1 MKILITSYS
10 FLPRIGGIENVT
22 KLLAE
27 GFTEKSCQVKVLTD
41 TIEQSKDNYS
51 YPYEVIRKP
60 KIKDIY
66 NAILWSDLIFQNNIS
81 LRYIW
86 LNLFIRKPSVV
97 TFHIWLDSKNVFI
110 KIFKTIISKT
120 FNKRL
125 VVSNSLQK
133 KLPFKTILIENPY
146 DNEIFTN
153 SILEK
158 RDLKS
163 LVFVGRLEKSKG
175 CQTIINALG
184 ELRKKN
190 KLYNLTVIGE
200 GSFKKNLEDLT
211 KNLKIENQINF
222 IGRRNPLEVS
232 NILRKS
238 NLMIIPSLWEEPF
251 GIVALEGLACGCKII
266 CSRTGGLV
274 EAINENGY
282 FFNKGNH
289 IELANIIEN
298 FENTSYFEFINRKKV
313 ESHLKNFKKEVVTN
327 KYLGIFKNI
336 LKK

>member
-10 FLPRIGGIENVT
+10 FLPRIGGIENVS

-41 TIEQSKDNYS
+41 TFEKSKDNYN

-81 LRYIW
+81 LRYIC
-86 LNLFIRKPSVV
+86 LNLLIRKPSVV

-110 KIFKTIISKT
+110 KIFKIIISKT

-184 ELRKKN
+184 ESEKKIS
-190 KLYNLTVIGE
+190 YI
-200 GSFKKNLEDLT
+200 
-211 KNLKIENQINF
+211 
-222 IGRRNPLEVS
+222 
-232 NILRKS
+232 IL
-238 NLMIIPSLWEEPF
+238 P
-251 GIVALEGLACGCKII
+251 
-266 CSRTGGLV
+266 
-274 EAINENGY
+274 
-282 FFNKGNH
+282 
-289 IELANIIEN
+289 
-298 FENTSYFEFINRKKV
+298 
-313 ESHLKNFKKEVVTN
+313 
-327 KYLGIFKNI
+327 
-336 LKK
+336 